1 MRDTVNRITLTGEV
15 MFCRNGRLS
24 VRFCGGEIDILG
36 NRKQLKRG
44 ERVRIQ
50 GRLIS
55 KIYKTGVYQKIE
67 ADEVMRI

>member
-1 MRDTVNRITLTGEV
+1 MRDTTNRITLTGEV

-55 KIYKTGVYQKIE
+55 KIYKTGVYQKIY
-67 ADEVMRI
+67 ADDVMRI

>member
-1 MRDTVNRITLTGEV
+1 MRDTTNRITLTGEV
-15 MFCRNGRLS
+15 MFCKNGRLS

-44 ERVRIQ
+44 ERVRIE

-55 KIYKTGVYQKIE
+55 KIYKTGVYQKIK

>member
-1 MRDTVNRITLTGEV
+1 MNDLTNRITLTGEV